1 MNSESNNLHATKP
14 PSIIQLWQGHVSLKK
29 AFWLYLIGGTLG
41 LVVLFMLIALGM
53 KYTSVHYYVWKIYPP
68 LVVAVCITYCLF
80 ALRILWSSANR
91 SNARSSKL
99 IHFLIICIFFSITTS
114 LAYEVLKRRG
124 YWVNEITITGE
135 IGVNSYVQ
143 FKEIF
148 DKSIITPKKV
158 LIDSGGGDSLA
169 ALAIAKIIQ
178 QHRINV
184 EVNNLCASSCANYI
198 FIAANEKI
206 IGPSAIIMFHGGP
219 TQENMMHLSREAE
232 TFLTINKIE
241 TVETFGEINKEGT
254 IKLTPPNTADSNN
267 FQQTQKFIGLTEASS
282 LTEHIQQLQM
292 ATQDFY
298 RSLDVDIKIMTMGQA
313 GDYQHIYES
322 RKYDGFYYSPDDMKK
337 LGVQKITIKGGVWNP
352 ETNLDVLRFYQV
364 KLAFK

>member
-1 MNSESNNLHATKP
+1 MNSESQATKSP
-14 PSIIQLWQGHVSLKK
+14 YIAQLWQGHVSLEK
-29 AFWLYLIGGTLG
+29 AFWFYLIGGTLG
-41 LVVLFMLIALGM
+41 LAVLFKLIALGM
-53 KYTSVHYYVWKIYPP
+53 QNISVHYYVWKIYPP
-68 LVVAVCITYCLF
+68 LAGAICIAYSIF
-80 ALRILWSSANR
+80 ALKILWSSVNR
-91 SNARSSKL
+91 SNARSRKL

-148 DKSIITPKKV
+148 DKSIITPKRI

-184 EVNNLCASSCANYI
+184 EVNNFCASSCANYI
-198 FIAANEKI
+198 FIAGNEKI

-219 TQENMMHLSREAE
+219 IQENMMQLSREAE

-254 IKLTPPNTADSNN
+254 IKLTPPNTAESNS
-267 FQQTQKFIGLTEASS
+267 FQQTQQFIGLAETSS
-282 LTEHIQQLQM
+282 LTEHLQELQM

-298 RSLDVDIKIMTMGQA
+298 SSLDVDVKIMTMGQK

-322 RKYDGFYYSPDDMKK
+322 KKYDGFYYSPDDMKK
-337 LGVQKITIKGGVWNP
+337 LGIQKITIKGGIWNP
-352 ETNLDVLRFYQV
+352 EINPNFHRFYNV
-364 KLAFK
+364 KLESK